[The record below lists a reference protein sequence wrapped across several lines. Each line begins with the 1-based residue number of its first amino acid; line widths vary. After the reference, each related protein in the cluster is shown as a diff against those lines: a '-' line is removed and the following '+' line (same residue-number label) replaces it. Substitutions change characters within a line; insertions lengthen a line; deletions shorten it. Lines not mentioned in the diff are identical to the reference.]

1 MPLARYR
8 DAGIV
13 IGLGSD
19 VAAGPDV
26 SLFGEMRAASYT
38 QSGRR
43 TMLGDSEPPM
53 KPFDWLRLGSLEG
66 ARALGLEEQIGSIE
80 AGKEADFIC
89 VDASLTT
96 PVEGD
101 AVDDAEEIASRL
113 IYRTRPQMVRG
124 AWVRGRRLPS

>member
-43 TMLGDSEPPM
+43 TMLAIP
-53 KPFDWLRLGSLEG
+53 
-66 ARALGLEEQIGSIE
+66 
-80 AGKEADFIC
+80 
-89 VDASLTT
+89 
-96 PVEGD
+96 
-101 AVDDAEEIASRL
+101 SR
-113 IYRTRPQMVRG
+113 R
-124 AWVRGRRLPS
+124 